1 MKEEITGQEYRDH
14 LLIPEP
20 RTSARAY
27 LPMPPS
33 HPLDDNTRIRAEDT
47 SICPQPPPQSA
58 LHADYPHG
66 QLNWGALRDG
76 IEHGALSC
84 MQSIGMQSSE
94 LVKTCQS
101 EEGHYAF

>member
-1 MKEEITGQEYRDH
+1 MQSAPNASPVKKCQVTGWGVKCETKRNENRGDKMKEEITGQEYGDH

-47 SICPQPPPQSA
+47 SICP
-58 LHADYPHG
+58 
-66 QLNWGALRDG
+66 
-76 IEHGALSC
+76 
-84 MQSIGMQSSE
+84 
-94 LVKTCQS
+94 
-101 EEGHYAF
+101 